1 MHAMYRSVYNL
12 VICDPVHTLVE
23 TSVFLDK
30 RMFPKVCMEAVDLL
44 ECFSI
49 FYKGRL
55 FIRALTVSLLHPQ
68 YLSYSPPVGSL
79 IRPKENVSH
88 RFLLHHLEMC
98 FTAAT

>member
-12 VICDPVHTLVE
+12 VMCDPVHALVE

-49 FYKGRL
+49 FYKGR
-55 FIRALTVSLLHPQ
+55 
-68 YLSYSPPVGSL
+68 
-79 IRPKENVSH
+79 
-88 RFLLHHLEMC
+88 
-98 FTAAT
+98 